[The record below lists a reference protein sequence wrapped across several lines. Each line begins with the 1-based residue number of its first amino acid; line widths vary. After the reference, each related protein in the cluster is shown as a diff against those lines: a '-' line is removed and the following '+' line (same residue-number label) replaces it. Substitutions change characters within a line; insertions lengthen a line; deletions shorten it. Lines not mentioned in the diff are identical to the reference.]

1 VTATLESTATPSA
14 IENNNLAEAFAEIAG
29 LIAARAHLPAI
40 TYAVGHPS
48 SVRPRIDLWVAE
60 PGHVAGWAAT
70 FDHATTTE
78 HPSTSSAKP
87 FTVTDATIHD
97 LNHAEL
103 TFTNLRY
110 HDAPVD

>member
-1 VTATLESTATPSA
+1 MTATLETTVTPLA
-14 IENNNLAEAFAEIAG
+14 IENNNLAEAFTELAA

-60 PGHVAGWAAT
+60 PGHVAEWAAT
-70 FDHATTTE
+70 FDHATTRE
-78 HPSTSSAKP
+78 SESTSSAKP

-97 LNHAEL
+97 LHNAEL

-110 HDAPVD
+110 HDAPAD